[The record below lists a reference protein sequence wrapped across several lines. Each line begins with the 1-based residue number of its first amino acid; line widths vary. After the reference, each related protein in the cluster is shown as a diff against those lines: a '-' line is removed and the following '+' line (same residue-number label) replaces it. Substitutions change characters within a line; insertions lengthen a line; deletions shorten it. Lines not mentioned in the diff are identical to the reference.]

1 MARLRS
7 GRKPLVWLS
16 GEVKSPPFTPEGR
29 IEMGQLL
36 AHLQAGESLA
46 LPHSRPLPSVGPG
59 VHELRVRDAGHNWR
73 LVYRIDP
80 DAIVI
85 AAVFPKQSKPQQQ
98 REFDSAKRR
107 LKTYDALEG

>member
-1 MARLRS
+1 
-7 GRKPLVWLS
+7 
-16 GEVKSPPFTPEGR
+16 
-29 IEMGQLL
+29 MGQRL
-36 AHLQAGESLA
+36 AHLQDGESLG

-59 VHELRVRDAGHNWR
+59 VHELRVRDAGHSWR

-85 AAVFPKQSKPQQQ
+85 AAVFAKQSKPRQQ